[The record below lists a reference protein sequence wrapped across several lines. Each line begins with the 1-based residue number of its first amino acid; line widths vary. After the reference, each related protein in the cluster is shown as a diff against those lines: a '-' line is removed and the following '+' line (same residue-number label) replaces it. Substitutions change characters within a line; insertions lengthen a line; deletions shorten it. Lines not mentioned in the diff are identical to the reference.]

1 MWCLH
6 WPAELQPHEDLQ
18 SYLMLVSFHSSNS
31 LSACP
36 KALWDLT
43 SYLGWP
49 VFADR
54 ANASAATFAWLLQE
68 STIVFLFFNE
78 ALRSVYIVINKV
90 ITAAMAFCLS
100 HLENWMQ
107 NLFNSPIMVSW
118 SVKIFIMIAVIQG
131 PSFTGRQGR
140 SVGLGRIWLSIQLLF
155 NSQWP
160 NLLYWRVPPGVSLLK
175 DDLDASEST
184 VCKLVFEG
192 FASAGRRH
200 RNLLGRHNS
209 RVLCPGEE
217 KESYQRNSLPEG

>member
-131 PSFTGRQGR
+131 PSFTGRLEYWPFPGGPR
-140 SVGLGRIWLSIQLLF
+140 SSPAGLSGHQCRWVRAGFCHGCL
-155 NSQWP
+155 P
-160 NLLYWRVPPGVSLLK
+160 GPPSV
-175 DDLDASEST
+175 
-184 VCKLVFEG
+184 
-192 FASAGRRH
+192 RRRRLTCH
-200 RNLLGRHNS
+200 HLEMMG
-209 RVLCPGEE
+209 CF
-217 KESYQRNSLPEG
+217 